1 MGIAAIYKD
10 GIAHGDIVLSN
21 IFSVKTQ
28 PTSKIISAPVEDGI
42 EVPDMKVRM
51 PKVLVVNCVI
61 VNNEHASEY
70 IETINKMYESKDLVF
85 YHIHDGIEFHG
96 EDYILQDAPHERN
109 TKDFDFL
116 TYELTFKEVIRI
128 SGKQKANPSNSENS
142 GFRNFGFNLPSED
155 SSPNIYYLSASE

>member
-1 MGIAAIYKD
+1 MNKERRKRIREAMEALDTAHNILIDVYDEEQEAFDNLPEGIQN
-10 GIAHGDIVLSN
+10 GDRGE
-21 IFSVKTQ
+21 Q
-28 PTSKIISAPVEDGI
+28 
-42 EVPDMKVRM
+42 M
-51 PKVLVVNCVI
+51 
-61 VNNEHASEY
+61 SEY

-142 GFRNFGFNLPSED
+142 GFRNFGFILPSED
-155 SSPNIYYLSASE
+155 NSPNIYYLSASE

>member
-10 GIAHGDIVLSN
+10 GITHSEIVLSN
-21 IFSVKTQ
+21 IFKVKVQ

-51 PKVLVVNCVI
+51 PKVIVVSCTV
-61 VNNEHASEY
+61 VNNEQASEY
-70 IETINKMYESKDLVF
+70 IEAINKMYESKDLVY

-109 TKDFDFL
+109 SKEFDFL
-116 TYELTFKEVIRI
+116 NYELTFKEVIRI
-128 SGKQKANPSNSENS
+128 SGKQKAKPANSENS
-142 GFRNFGFNLPSED
+142 DFRNFGFNLPTED
-155 SSPNIYYLSASE
+155 DDIYWISASE

>member
-10 GIAHGDIVLSN
+10 GITHSDIVLSN
-21 IFSVKTQ
+21 IFNVKVQ

-51 PKVLVVNCVI
+51 PKVIVVSCTV
-61 VNNEHASEY
+61 VNNEQASEY
-70 IETINKMYESKDLVF
+70 IEAINKMYESKDLVY

-109 TKDFDFL
+109 SKEFDFL
-116 TYELTFKEVIRI
+116 NYELTFKEVIRI
-128 SGKQKANPSNSENS
+128 SGKQKAKPTNSENS
-142 GFRNFGFNLPSED
+142 DFRNFGFNLPTED
-155 SSPNIYYLSASE
+155 DDIYWISASE

>member
-10 GIAHGDIVLSN
+10 GITHSDIVLSN
-21 IFSVKTQ
+21 IFKVKVQ

-51 PKVLVVNCVI
+51 TKVIVVSCTV
-61 VNNEHASEY
+61 VNNEQASEY
-70 IETINKMYESKDLVF
+70 IEAINKMYESKDLVY

-109 TKDFDFL
+109 SKEFDFL
-116 TYELTFKEVIRI
+116 NYELTFKEVIRI
-128 SGKQKANPSNSENS
+128 SGKQKAKPANSENS
-142 GFRNFGFNLPSED
+142 DFRNFGFNLPTED
-155 SSPNIYYLSASE
+155 DDIYWISASE

>member
-10 GIAHGDIVLSN
+10 GITHGDIVLYNSLN
-21 IFSVKTQ
+21 VKVQ

-51 PKVLVVNCVI
+51 PKVIVVSCTV
-61 VNNEHASEY
+61 VNNEQASEY
-70 IETINKMYESKDLVF
+70 IEAINKMYESKDLVY

-109 TKDFDFL
+109 SKEFDFL
-116 TYELTFKEVIRI
+116 NYELTFKEVIRI
-128 SGKQKANPSNSENS
+128 SGKQKAKPANSENS
-142 GFRNFGFNLPSED
+142 DFRNFGFNLPTED
-155 SSPNIYYLSASE
+155 DDIYWISASE

>member
-10 GIAHGDIVLSN
+10 GITHSDIVLSN
-21 IFSVKTQ
+21 IFKVKVQ

-51 PKVLVVNCVI
+51 PKVIVVSCTV
-61 VNNEHASEY
+61 VNNEQASEY
-70 IETINKMYESKDLVF
+70 IEAINKMYESKDLVY

-109 TKDFDFL
+109 SKEFDFL
-116 TYELTFKEVIRI
+116 NYELTFKEVIRI
-128 SGKQKANPSNSENS
+128 SGKQKAKPANSENS
-142 GFRNFGFNLPSED
+142 DFRNFGFNLPTED
-155 SSPNIYYLSASE
+155 DDIYWISASE

>member
-10 GIAHGDIVLSN
+10 GITHSDIVLSN
-21 IFSVKTQ
+21 IFKVKVQ

-51 PKVLVVNCVI
+51 PKVIVVSCTV
-61 VNNEHASEY
+61 VNNEQASEY
-70 IETINKMYESKDLVF
+70 IEAINKMYEGKDLVY

-109 TKDFDFL
+109 SKEFDFL
-116 TYELTFKEVIRI
+116 NYELTFKEVIRI
-128 SGKQKANPSNSENS
+128 SGKQKAKPANSENS
-142 GFRNFGFNLPSED
+142 DFRNFGFNLPTED
-155 SSPNIYYLSASE
+155 DDIYWISASE

>member
-10 GIAHGDIVLSN
+10 GITHGDIVLSN
-21 IFSVKTQ
+21 IFKVKVQ

-51 PKVLVVNCVI
+51 SKVIVVSCTV
-61 VNNEHASEY
+61 VNNEQASEY
-70 IETINKMYESKDLVF
+70 IEAINKMYESKDLVY

-109 TKDFDFL
+109 SKEFDFL
-116 TYELTFKEVIRI
+116 NYELTFKEVIRI
-128 SGKQKANPSNSENS
+128 SGKQKAKPANSENS
-142 GFRNFGFNLPSED
+142 DFRNFGFNLPTED
-155 SSPNIYYLSASE
+155 DDIYWISASE

>member
-10 GIAHGDIVLSN
+10 GITHGDIVLSN
-21 IFSVKTQ
+21 IFKVKVQ

-51 PKVLVVNCVI
+51 PKVIVVSCTV
-61 VNNEHASEY
+61 VNNEQASEY
-70 IETINKMYESKDLVF
+70 IEAINKMYESKDLVY

-109 TKDFDFL
+109 GKEFDFL
-116 TYELTFKEVIRI
+116 NYELTFKEVIRI
-128 SGKQKANPSNSENS
+128 SGKQKAKPANSENS
-142 GFRNFGFNLPSED
+142 DFRNFGFNLPTED
-155 SSPNIYYLSASE
+155 DGIYRISASE